1 MPPVLMSG
9 GILVSASEH
18 NTLQRVMLDASGA
31 RVNVHTRS
39 PPCATGKLCRAAL
52 VRVSMGSV

>member
-1 MPPVLMSG
+1 MSG

-18 NTLQRVMLDASGA
+18 NTLQRVMLDASGV
-31 RVNVHTRS
+31 RVNVHTGS